1 VLDSESGAFFLE
13 RDFHQNESNMR
24 FSGRGIVING
34 VAPIYATPFIRVLQ
48 LENLIFDSF

>member
-1 VLDSESGAFFLE
+1 MLDNEPGAFFLE

-24 FSGRGIVING
+24 FSGCKTVING
-34 VAPIYATPFIRVLQ
+34 VAYIGATPFITIPR